1 MPKIEPMALSHF
13 EPAQCTSRYHSK
25 GETDAFHKYKE
36 DSNCCCC
43 CSSEEQIAEI
53 YNEKSIEKQSKS
65 DEQEVKEIMIA
76 FESD

>member
-13 EPAQCTSRYHSK
+13 EPAQCTSRYNSK
-25 GETDAFHKYKE
+25 GETDAFHYYK
-36 DSNCCCC
+36 
-43 CSSEEQIAEI
+43 EEQIAEI

-65 DEQEVKEIMIA
+65 DEQDVKEIMIA